1 MVALCHLD
9 KIGYV
14 GSEDYGGRKESA
26 TNTKPTPTEINVK
39 SPDKIIEIYLYNNE
53 IK

>member
-26 TNTKPTPTEINVK
+26 TNTKTTEINVK